1 MCRPFCRPR
10 GKLYTCCC
18 CFLVSRVYLFISHV
32 YHTYHT
38 CDKVTPPPSRGKNFR
53 TGFLQTQGGGGT
65 HTNENGDFGI
75 ISTRWA
81 LRSVPIAEKPG
92 SEFFPGGVLFYHPCD
107 RAENVHIPT
116 RETKYAVSTNDEFLD
131 AFTAKNDP
139 SILPVCASQ

>member
-1 MCRPFCRPR
+1 MGTNYVEFEWFVPKNRIA
-10 GKLYTCCC
+10 
-18 CFLVSRVYLFISHV
+18 FL
-32 YHTYHT
+32 
-38 CDKVTPPPSRGKNFR
+38 KG
-53 TGFLQTQGGGGT
+53 
-65 HTNENGDFGI
+65 
-75 ISTRWA
+75 
-81 LRSVPIAEKPG
+81 LRQVLNKIG